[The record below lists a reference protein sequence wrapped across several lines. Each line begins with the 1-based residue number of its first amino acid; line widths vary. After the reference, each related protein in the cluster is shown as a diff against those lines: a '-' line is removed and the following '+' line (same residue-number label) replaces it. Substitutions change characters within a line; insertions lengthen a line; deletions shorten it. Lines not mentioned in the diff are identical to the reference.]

1 MNSNALVRITNRTGN
16 SYFFSVDIAKP
27 VKFVSRLAIPPNRS
41 LEVEVEY
48 IVAMAYFSR
57 EFQNA
62 VARGDVVLT
71 FNYTTLRGSPSTASN
86 FVANM
91 TRFFNGNRLGWQAS

>member
-1 MNSNALVRITNRTGN
+1 MDSNALVRITNRTAY
-16 SYFFSVDIAKP
+16 SYFFEVDIAKP

-48 IVAMAYFSR
+48 LIAMVYFSR

-62 VARGDVVLT
+62 VARGDVVLA
-71 FNYTTLRGSPSTASN
+71 FNYTTFRGSPSTASN
-86 FVANM
+86 FVANV
-91 TRFFNGNRLGWQAS
+91 TRFFNANRLGWQIS